1 MFPEGF
7 DMNQLLA
14 QAQAVQSQLQATQ
27 EELRQTEFTGSAGGD
42 LVSVTLT
49 GTGEVVGVE
58 IAPAAIDPDDPE
70 GLADLIVAAARAA
83 HARMTA
89 AVQAAMPALPDLSA
103 LGL

>member
-7 DMNQLLA
+7 DMNELLA

-27 EELRQTEFTGSAGGD
+27 EELQSRQFTGTAGGD
-42 LVSVTLT
+42 LVSVTIK
-49 GTGEVVGVE
+49 GSGEVVGVH

-70 GLADLIVAAARAA
+70 SLADLIVAAARAA
-83 HARMTA
+83 HTEMTA
-89 AVQAAMPALPDLSA
+89 AVQAAMPSLPDLSA

>member
-7 DMNQLLA
+7 DMSDLLA
-14 QAQAVQSQLQATQ
+14 QAQAMQAQLQQAQ
-27 EELRQTEFTGSAGGD
+27 ADLQAARYTGTAGGD
-42 LVSVTLT
+42 LVTATIL
-49 GTGEVVGVE
+49 GTGELVGLT

-70 GLADLIVAAARAA
+70 GLADLVIAAARAA
-83 HARMTA
+83 HTQMSA